1 MIAETGY
8 QPLLETLQPLSEQL
22 QITYRPIN

>member
-8 QPLLETLQPLSEQL
+8 ETLLETLQPLSEQL
-22 QITYRPIN
+22 QITSRPIN